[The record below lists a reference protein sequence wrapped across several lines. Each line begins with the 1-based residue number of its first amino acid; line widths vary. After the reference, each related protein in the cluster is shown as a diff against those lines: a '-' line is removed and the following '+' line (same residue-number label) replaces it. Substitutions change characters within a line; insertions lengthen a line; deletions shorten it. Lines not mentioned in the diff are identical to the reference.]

1 MAHVLKGVCVRP
13 NAGSLVHMKPQ
24 ITLHLYAYLRLSRDT
39 QDGNASIDTQRAAYL
54 SWMEGSEFTRFL
66 QELGITRDQVQV
78 TEYIDNNV
86 SGSKA
91 LEMRKEM
98 RRLMKDA
105 DDTIRQDPNRVIK
118 HMLIAWKLDRY
129 ARSVSEFLRLAAWA
143 ETRSIRVATT
153 DSVVNTATPTGRMVA
168 VVLAALAEWERD
180 MIKDRITEGHA
191 TRVAQGRLG
200 SGKPP
205 FGYKTERRDGAAY
218 IVIDEEKAPIVRAA
232 IARLLDGGT
241 VTGTARMTG
250 LSQGAWR
257 NILKSQALRGYR
269 THKGKLVLA
278 EDGITP
284 VKFAEPIINAAEA
297 KAIRD
302 RLSALA
308 TGEDRAPRQAANM
321 ANKMVWCHVCDKTL
335 YGGPSDTKKRLYKC
349 KGGHTSIY
357 AEPLD
362 AAIEAEFLEKW
373 GGMAEHV
380 VQLEG
385 GNDLSAEMEEA
396 QEQAKRLA
404 HKMATAGP
412 LMMSTLEEMSVEL
425 EATYAALRAAHDP
438 DVREVLVPTG
448 RTLADAW
455 EDVAARPRLLADV
468 GLHVL
473 IRGRGHKPQRW
484 EISWAI
490 GGDDHELVEMLGDMD
505 WEAHVS

>member
-1 MAHVLKGVCVRP
+1 MLY
-13 NAGSLVHMKPQ
+13 
-24 ITLHLYAYLRLSRDT
+24 LYAYLRLSRDT
-39 QDGNASIDTQRAAYL
+39 QEGNASIDTQRAAYL
-54 SWMEGSEFTRFL
+54 AWMEGGEFTRFL

-78 TEYIDNNV
+78 IEYVDANV

-105 DDTIRQDPNRVIK
+105 DAAIYQDRSRVVK
-118 HMLIAWKLDRY
+118 HMIIAWKLDRY

-143 ETRSIRVATT
+143 ETRTIRLATT
-153 DSVVNTATPTGRMVA
+153 DNVVNTSTPTGRMVA
-168 VVLAALAEWERD
+168 VVLAALAEWERE
-180 MIKDRITEGHA
+180 MIRSRITEGHA

-218 IVIDEEKAPIVRAA
+218 IVIDEEKAAIVRKA
-232 IARLLDGGT
+232 IAKLLDDGT

-297 KAIRD
+297 KAIRE
-302 RLSALA
+302 RLQALA
-308 TGEDRAPRQAANM
+308 TGEDRAPRVAANL
-321 ANKMVWCHVCDKTL
+321 ANKMVWCHKCGKTL
-335 YGGPSDTKKRLYKC
+335 YGGPSDKKTRLYKC
-349 KGGHTSIY
+349 KAGHVSIY
-357 AEPLD
+357 AETVD
-362 AAIEAEFLEKW
+362 TAIEDEFLKKW
-373 GGMAEHV
+373 GGMAEYV

-412 LMMSTLEEMSVEL
+412 LMMSTLEEMSADL

-438 DVREVLVPTG
+438 DVREVMVPTG
-448 RTLADAW
+448 RTLGDAW
-455 EDVAARPRLLADV
+455 KDVTARTRLLADV
-468 GLHVL
+468 GLHVVVH
-473 IRGRGHKPQRW
+473 GRGHTPQRY

-490 GGDDHELVEMLGDMD
+490 GGDDHELAEMLGDMD
-505 WEAHVS
+505 WNEHSA

>member
-1 MAHVLKGVCVRP
+1 
-13 NAGSLVHMKPQ
+13 MKPTK
-24 ITLHLYAYLRLSRDT
+24 ILLHLYAYLRLSRDM
-39 QDGNASIDTQRAAYL
+39 QDGTASIDTQRAAYL
-54 SWMEGSEFTRFL
+54 AWMDGGEFTRYL

-78 TEYIDNNV
+78 TEYVDSNV

-91 LEMRKEM
+91 LESRPEM

-105 DDTIRQDPNRVIK
+105 DESIRQDKSRVIK
-118 HMLIAWKLDRY
+118 HMMIAWKLDRY
-129 ARSVSEFLRLAAWA
+129 ARSVSEFLRLAAWS
-143 ETRSIRVATT
+143 ETRSIRLATT
-153 DSVVNTATPTGRMVA
+153 DNVVNTATPTGRMVA
-168 VVLAALAEWERD
+168 VVLAALAEWERE
-180 MIKDRITEGHA
+180 MIRSRITEGHA

-218 IVIDEEKAPIVRAA
+218 IVVNEEQAVIIRKA
-232 IARLLDGGT
+232 IAKLLDGGT
-241 VTGTARMTG
+241 VTGTAKMTG

-257 NILKSQALRGYR
+257 NILKSPALRGYR

-284 VKFAEPIINAAEA
+284 VKFSEPIINAAEA
-297 KAIRD
+297 KAIRG
-302 RLSALA
+302 RLLALA

-321 ANKMVWCHVCDKTL
+321 ANKMVWCHVCGKTL
-335 YGGPSDTKKRLYKC
+335 YGGPSDKKKRLYKC
-349 KGGHTSIY
+349 KGGHVSIY

-380 VQLEG
+380 VELEG

-404 HKMATAGP
+404 HKMASAGP
-412 LMMSTLEEMSVEL
+412 LMMGTLDNMSTEL

-455 EDVAARPRLLADV
+455 KDPEARTRLLADV
-468 GLHVL
+468 GLHVV
-473 IRGRGHKPQRW
+473 IHGRGREPQRW

-490 GGDDHELVEMLGDMD
+490 GGDDHELTEMLGDMD
-505 WEAHVS
+505 WSEHGA